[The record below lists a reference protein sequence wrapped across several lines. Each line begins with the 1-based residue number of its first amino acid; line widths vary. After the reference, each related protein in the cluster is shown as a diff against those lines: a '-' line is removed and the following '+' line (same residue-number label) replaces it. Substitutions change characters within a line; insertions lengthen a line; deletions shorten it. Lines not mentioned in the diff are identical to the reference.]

1 MRGQGHCVECH
12 SSRNLIGGIVK
23 ATEFAGAPNPEREG
37 IVPNITPSGDGIGD
51 WSEAIAYLLQTG
63 NTPDFD
69 TVGENMVPVQENMAK
84 LTPEDR
90 EAIAAYLKS
99 LPPLPD
105 AVEGAGRGEGDGQ

>member
-1 MRGQGHCVECH
+1 LPARPIPSG
-12 SSRNLIGGIVK
+12 K
-23 ATEFAGAPNPEREG
+23 ASCR
-37 IVPNITPSGDGIGD
+37 ITPSDDGIGD

-69 TVGENMVPVQENMAK
+69 TVGDNMVPVQENMAK